1 MDDAGQIIFIPR
13 RQRQGRLRCIDAVA
27 LGDANVIKL
36 LLRKKRL
43 QLGQAARELR
53 RRAREVGLAET
64 RVLSV

>member
-27 LGDANVIKL
+27 LGDADVIEL
-36 LLRKKRL
+36 LLREERF
-43 QLGQAARELR
+43 QLGEATRELR
-53 RRAREVGLAET
+53 CRAREVGLAET